1 MTNRYTV
8 LYAIN
13 IDSDFWYIKENS
25 TPEDKELN
33 SVFLKALLMPPEWA
47 TMKVQMNFS
56 LISYYNL
63 YFGN

>member
-25 TPEDKELN
+25 TPENKELN
-33 SVFLKALLMPPEWA
+33 SVFLKALLMPPE
-47 TMKVQMNFS
+47 
-56 LISYYNL
+56 
-63 YFGN
+63 